1 MMTSSLLFEPQFTST
16 LKQYTVRT
24 SMQVVSVAAPD
35 RLTSHPIDTEYP
47 TKTRR
52 KTGRQ
57 TPGAFVRV
65 FDLGGSAA
73 RSVSSS
79 CVLCWRKKAVDV
91 HFRIH
96 LIRVVDH
103 KAIAFVVL
111 RIICIWRSTTSLFF
125 RTCKRSI
132 WILRKFRRLSSE
144 NFSFSPHHK
153 SCKQKDH
160 NLVWQANI
168 GKKSHN
174 GSSK

>member
-1 MMTSSLLFEPQFTST
+1 MSDGHDTSLILFAVMMTSSLLFEPQFTST

-132 WILRKFRRLSSE
+132 WILRK
-144 NFSFSPHHK
+144 
-153 SCKQKDH
+153 
-160 NLVWQANI
+160 I
-168 GKKSHN
+168 
-174 GSSK
+174 